1 MRSYWIWLLFL
12 MAAWL
17 CAWLSLPT
25 DEMTKPWRIIVIAL
39 FFALYF
45 IAPLLRNH
53 PIWLASA
60 LSVSSVLATIAL
72 QLEYKGEHSL
82 YLLLIYS
89 LLAGK
94 AIYRL
99 PPLLAG
105 IVGIILLG
113 NLIAPSWFGYPSFPP
128 IFAILFVAM
137 HAAGMAVYSLMRTNL
152 EETAIRNDALLSEY
166 RAMKRRIFTDE
177 RAARQEER
185 TQIARDI
192 HDSVGHK
199 LTALLMQLEVLR
211 MQADEQLAPRVAEL
225 KDIAKESL
233 EETRNAVKSLKQQET
248 GGLTAILNM
257 IRKLEAEQ
265 FIRVHFTVQH
275 GALSA
280 PLSASQSFAVYR
292 AVQEALT
299 NLMKHSEAKEAF
311 ITFEAPG
318 GGIFRFEVVNRL
330 KSKVVVREGFG
341 LQSMRERIEEVG
353 GTLEVVAYPDSFVI
367 RGMMPI
373 LKEGGEA

>member
-1 MRSYWIWLLFL
+1 MRSYWIWLMFL
-12 MAAWL
+12 MSAWL
-17 CAWLSLPT
+17 CAWLSLSAE
-25 DEMTKPWRIIVIAL
+25 EMTTPWRIGVIAL

-45 IAPLLRNH
+45 IAPLLRNR

-60 LSVSSVLATIAL
+60 LSVSSILTTIAL
-72 QLEYKGEHSL
+72 QLEHKGEHSL

-99 PPLLAG
+99 PPVLAG
-105 IVGIILLG
+105 IVGIVLLG
-113 NLIAPSWFGYPSFPP
+113 NLIVPSWLGYPSFPP
-128 IFAILFVAM
+128 MFAILFVAM
-137 HAAGMAVYSLMRTNL
+137 HTTGMAAYSLVRTNL
-152 EETAIRNDALLSEY
+152 DEISIRNDALLSEY
-166 RAMKRRIFTDE
+166 RSMKRRIFTDE

-211 MQADEQLAPRVAEL
+211 MQADERLAPQVTEL
-225 KDIAKESL
+225 KELAKESL
-233 EETRNAVKSLKQQET
+233 EETRSAVKSLKQQKT
-248 GGLTAILNM
+248 GGLTAILNL

-280 PLSASQSFAVYR
+280 PLSASQSIAVYR

-318 GGIFRFEVVNRL
+318 GGIFRFEVINRL
-330 KSKVVVREGFG
+330 KCKVIVREGFG

-367 RGMMPI
+367 RGMIPI
-373 LKEGGEA
+373 LKEGGEI